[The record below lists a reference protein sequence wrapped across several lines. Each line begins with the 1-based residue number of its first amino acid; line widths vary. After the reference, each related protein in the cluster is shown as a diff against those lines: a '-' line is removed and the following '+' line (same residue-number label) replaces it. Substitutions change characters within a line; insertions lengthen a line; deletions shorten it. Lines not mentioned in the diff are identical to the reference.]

1 MFLIIKNIESASFRF
16 IRKFSLLTVITISKF
31 HAIEVLTSQS
41 FLLIQTEINF
51 ALQMSFIVRHERDV
65 SAQRSINN
73 VINNN
78 EEDN

>member
-1 MFLIIKNIESASFRF
+1 MFLTIKNIESASFRF
-16 IRKFSLLTVITISKF
+16 IRKSSILTVITISKF

-41 FLLIQTEINF
+41 FLLVQTEINF
-51 ALQMSFIVRHERDV
+51 VLQMSFIVRHERDV
-65 SAQRSINN
+65 NAQRSINN